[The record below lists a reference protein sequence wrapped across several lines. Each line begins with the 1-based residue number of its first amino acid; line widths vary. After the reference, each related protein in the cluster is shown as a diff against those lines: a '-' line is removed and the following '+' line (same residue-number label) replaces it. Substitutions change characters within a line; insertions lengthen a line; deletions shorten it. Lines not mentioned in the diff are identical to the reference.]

1 MKKLPNWIA
10 IALKGAGILH
20 FLLAVG
26 LIFFT
31 DTTLPELENNAGQ
44 VPASVLWLQLAGIGS
59 GIIGLGYLIA
69 SFNILRNSV
78 ALFMG
83 IAAYVCGIIF
93 LLAHFGLLVFTNG
106 LLLAML
112 VFMAGGGAL
121 LLKMLFDISK
131 ARHLPPT
138 LLHSYSEPLSKTL
151 SRFRTQRGKS
161 LLQLSNEQPVLVI
174 FLQRFSYDFCW
185 ELLANIRKNQEFIEN
200 RGARLLFVHLA
211 KEEKAAAFFRKA
223 GLENEH
229 RISDPNGIMYQAFEL
244 DKTVFDQSENWRSLL
259 LQRIPIIKLGRTKP
273 GVRNMPGAFLI
284 NRSKIVKSYRYGQT
298 SDSPDFEF
306 LTSFEAA

>member
-10 IALKGAGILH
+10 LALKGAGILH

-26 LIFFT
+26 LVFFA
-31 DTTLPELENNAGQ
+31 DTTLPELENNSVQAPG
-44 VPASVLWLQLAGIGS
+44 SVLWLQLAGIGF
-59 GIIGLGYLIA
+59 GILGLGYLVA

-83 IAAYVCGIIF
+83 IAAYVCGIVF
-93 LLAHFGLLVFTNG
+93 LLAHFGLSVFTNG

-112 VFMAGGGAL
+112 VFMAGGMAL
-121 LLKMLFDISK
+121 LINMVYGISK

-138 LLHSYSEPLSKTL
+138 LSHSYSEPLSKTL

-185 ELLANIRKNQEFIEN
+185 ELLADIRKNQEFIEN
-200 RGARLLFVHLA
+200 RGAKLLFVHLA
-211 KEEKAAAFFRKA
+211 KEDKAAAFFQKA

-244 DKTVFDQSENWRSLL
+244 EKAVFDHNDNWRSLL
-259 LQRIPIIKLGRTKP
+259 LQRIPLIKLGRTRV

-306 LTSFEAA
+306 LTNFEAA